1 MLQSVNAGLPDEYV
15 IEPMT
20 QTEAEAVGRWHY
32 PPPYDFYDVVADP
45 ADYAELTDSVA
56 RGSRFFVASSPADR
70 LVGFFEYKPVRD
82 GVVEIGL
89 GLRPDM
95 TGAGHGL
102 AFVNAGL
109 AFAATRYS
117 SPEIRLWVATFN
129 QRAVKVYERAGFVP
143 MRHEARHLIGAAWD
157 FLEML
162 LVTEDDRPHG

>member
-1 MLQSVNAGLPDEYV
+1 VNTASPDQYV

-20 QTEAEAVGRWHY
+20 QAEAEAVGRWQY
-32 PPPYDFYDVVADP
+32 PPPYDFYDVGADP
-45 ADYAELTDSVA
+45 ADYAELTDPAA

-70 LVGFFEYKPVRD
+70 LIGFFEYKPVRD

-89 GLRPDM
+89 GLRPDL
-95 TGAGHGL
+95 TGAGRGL
-102 AFVNAGL
+102 AFVQAGL
-109 AFAATRYS
+109 AFARRRFS

-129 QRAVKVYERAGFVP
+129 QRAVKIYERAGFVP
-143 MRHEARHLIGAAWD
+143 MRHETRNLVGTSWD